1 MTTVEFRAKYPTFT
15 YSSYS
20 WKLTPDNQ
28 LILTFNYFISSTN
41 SDKAS
46 AKSISQDTPSI
57 HFSPQVT
64 IHNVTQEMVDRLG
77 SNTIDTYVFHTGM
90 SELFSYWKTT
100 ASPQIVITAGSLT
113 QEELTF
119 WHTLLINGMGEYFFQ
134 NNIDFS
140 APNFV
145 SLTSD
150 SQKTH
155 IKTRPI
161 QPNTINN
168 PAQPK
173 ILVPVGGGKDSAV
186 TLEILK
192 QHFTVGTYEVSAP
205 KAARDTIQV
214 AAIKPENQLTITRT
228 LDTTMLELN
237 TKGYLNGHVPISA
250 FLAFLS
256 VFTADLFG
264 YTHIA
269 ISNERSSNE
278 GNTWYCDREINHQ
291 YSKTYEFESNFQ
303 KYIKNSLPD
312 QAPFYFSFLRP
323 LYELQIGKLFA
334 TMPQYHS
341 TFRSCNRGQKENIWC
356 TECSKCLFAWTI
368 IFPFIGEEKMI
379 SYFGKNL
386 FADESLWEV
395 TKELLGI
402 AQTKPFECVGT
413 HEETIAAFS
422 LSIKLYKN
430 SNKELPVLLQKVAQ
444 ELETNQKLQVGPQ
457 GELDVTKR
465 AENILQ
471 SWNNDNSLPVEFE
484 AVLKNTLTNS

>member
-1 MTTVEFRAKYPTFT
+1 MNTAVELRAKYPTFT
-15 YSSYS
+15 YSSYA
-20 WKLTPDNQ
+20 WELTSENQ
-28 LILTFNYFISSTN
+28 LKITFNYNISGQNSGKVATDSN
-41 SDKAS
+41 SD
-46 AKSISQDTPSI
+46 TPDI
-57 HFSPQVT
+57 HFYPQVI

-140 APNFV
+140 APDFV

-150 SQKTH
+150 SQKKH
-155 IKTRPI
+155 IKTRSI
-161 QPNTINN
+161 QPNTTNH
-168 PAQPK
+168 AQPK

-192 QHFTVGTYEVSAP
+192 QHFSVGTYDVSAP

-214 AAIKPENQLTITRT
+214 AAIAPENQLTITRT

-256 VFTADLFG
+256 VFTADLFE
-264 YTHIA
+264 YSHIA

-303 KYIKNSLPD
+303 NYIKNSLPD

-356 TECSKCLFAWTI
+356 KECSKCLFAWTI
-368 IFPFIGEEKMI
+368 IFPFVGEEKMI

-430 SNKELPVLLQKVAQ
+430 SNKELPVLLQKVAS
-444 ELETNQKLQVGPQ
+444 ELETNQRLQTGTQ
-457 GELDVTKR
+457 GESDVTKR

-471 SWNNDNSLPVEFE
+471 AWNNENSLPVEFE
-484 AVLKNTLTNS
+484 AVLKKALSNS